1 MSPAMIVPAIPQL
14 SQELNLTSE
23 NSKQLL
29 VSIYVLSWCLG
40 PLFWAPLSEAYGRL
54 TLLNVGTTLFLVANL
69 LCGVEW
75 IGVRFLALRFVAG
88 FVGSAANAV
97 SFYSALVCTNSRRTI
112 SSRKMELRFASC
124 LDLRL
129 TPYLVDR
136 RWAYERF
143 VES

>member
-54 TLLNVGTTLFLVANL
+54 TLLNLGTTLFLVANL
-69 LCGVEW
+69 LCGLEW
-75 IGVRFLALRFVAG
+75 IGERFLVLRFAAG

-97 SFYSALVCTNSRRTI
+97 SFCSALVCTNCCRTSPGWEI
-112 SSRKMELRFASC
+112 
-124 LDLRL
+124 
-129 TPYLVDR
+129 
-136 RWAYERF
+136 
-143 VES
+143 

>member
-54 TLLNVGTTLFLVANL
+54 TLLNLGTTLFLVANV
-69 LCGVEW
+69 LCGLEW
-75 IGVRFLALRFVAG
+75 IGERFLVLRFVAG

-97 SFYSALVCTNSRRTI
+97 SFCSALVCTNSRRTLSHWAI
-112 SSRKMELRFASC
+112 RTQVCSLSRSAADFDCGRSEVGS
-124 LDLRL
+124 
-129 TPYLVDR
+129 
-136 RWAYERF
+136 
-143 VES
+143 

>member
-14 SQELNLTSE
+14 SHELHLTSE

-54 TLLNVGTTLFLVANL
+54 TLLNIGTTLFLIANF

-75 IGVRFLALRFVAG
+75 IGERFLALRFLAG

-97 SFYSALVCTNSRRTI
+97 SLFVLFWLPRTGGAVSTWRMGVPICTFP
-112 SSRKMELRFASC
+112 K
-124 LDLRL
+124 LRL
-129 TPYLVDR
+129 TPSFGRSEVGL
-136 RWAYERF
+136 
-143 VES
+143 

>member
-14 SQELNLTSE
+14 SQELNLTSN

-75 IGVRFLALRFVAG
+75 IGARFLALRFVAG
-88 FVGSAANAV
+88 FVGSSANAV
-97 SFYSALVCTNSRRTI
+97 SLCSCSAFARTI
-112 SSRKMELRFASC
+112 
-124 LDLRL
+124 
-129 TPYLVDR
+129 
-136 RWAYERF
+136 
-143 VES
+143 VEQFPLGT

>member
-1 MSPAMIVPAIPQL
+1 MAAAMSPAMIVPAIPQL

-29 VSIYVLSWCLG
+29 VSIYVLSWSLG

-75 IGVRFLALRFVAG
+75 IGVRFLVLRFVAG
-88 FVGSAANAV
+88 FVGSSANAV
-97 SFYSALVCTNSRRTI
+97 
-112 SSRKMELRFASC
+112 
-124 LDLRL
+124 RL
-129 TPYLVDR
+129 CDCSGLHDP
-136 RWAYERF
+136 
-143 VES
+143 S